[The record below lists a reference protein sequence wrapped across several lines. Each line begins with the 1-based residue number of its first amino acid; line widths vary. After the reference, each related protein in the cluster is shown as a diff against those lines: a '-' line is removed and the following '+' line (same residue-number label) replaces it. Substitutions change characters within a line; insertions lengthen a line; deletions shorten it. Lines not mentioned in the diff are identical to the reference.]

1 MLKNFLRI
9 SVAAGVLLAA
19 VLVSNAQ
26 SVNGSLGTVTKGKPQ
41 RATVYLSI
49 PGGQHANSHNPN
61 SEYAIAT
68 VVRASSTKGVKIGA
82 VSYPRGRNRKFGF
95 SENPIN
101 VYEGRVAF
109 TFPPN
114 GPPKFCR
121 EQRPRQRLRS
131 LPDLH
136 RRGLLSAEDKV
147 VHAIGRRQVALFPP
161 KDQNIRLPD

>member
-109 TFPPN
+109 TFPLTVPQN
-114 GPPKFCR
+114 FAGSSVRVNVSVRYQTCTDEVCYPPKTK
-121 EQRPRQRLRS
+121 S
-131 LPDLH
+131 LT
-136 RRGLLSAEDKV
+136 LSAAV
-147 VHAIGRRQVALFPP
+147 R
-161 KDQNIRLPD
+161 

>member
-95 SENPIN
+95 SETPIN

-109 TFPPN
+109 TFPVTVPQN
-114 GPPKFCR
+114 FAGSTVRVNVSVRYQTCTDEVCYPPKTK
-121 EQRPRQRLRS
+121 S
-131 LPDLH
+131 LT
-136 RRGLLSAEDKV
+136 LSAAV
-147 VHAIGRRQVALFPP
+147 R
-161 KDQNIRLPD
+161 

>member
-95 SENPIN
+95 SETPIN

-109 TFPPN
+109 TFPVTVPQN
-114 GPPKFCR
+114 FAGSSVRVNVSVRYQTCTDEVCYPPKTK
-121 EQRPRQRLRS
+121 S
-131 LPDLH
+131 LT
-136 RRGLLSAEDKV
+136 LSAAV
-147 VHAIGRRQVALFPP
+147 R
-161 KDQNIRLPD
+161 